1 MDSLLFI
8 GPNKA
13 YVGVAH
19 GKNLRLSDDDA
30 RKLKQ
35 IAERYGAFYEGSGG
49 DLSAVSAI
57 PRAMYRGSWDD
68 AMQKNVSGY
77 PPEFL
82 FTLFTNVKVNKQNET
97 LIRPS
102 KTIFESILAA
112 QDKISALK
120 NRKFDANTLEQ
131 FLRSASEKDI
141 NLLALSQQPASQDN
155 VRQFLRSG
163 EQLMW
168 PNAVA
173 KEYMSKAGKLAKKVN
188 DQRQKFL
195 NEQPTGVFVVGSDH
209 IQALKKLAT
218 EKLGRIQPAETLDY
232 RDPFAPTF

>member
-1 MDSLLFI
+1 MNSLLFI

-13 YVGVAH
+13 YVGVDH
-19 GKNLRLSDDDA
+19 GENLRLSDDDA

-68 AMQKNVSGY
+68 RMQKNISGY

-82 FTLFTNVKVNKQNET
+82 FTLFTNVKVNEQNET
-97 LIRPS
+97 LTKPS
-102 KTIFESILAA
+102 KTIFDSILAA

-120 NRKFDANTLEQ
+120 NRKFDASVLKQ
-131 FLRSASEKDI
+131 FLQLASDNGIDFLK
-141 NLLALSQQPASQDN
+141 LSQQPASQDN
-155 VRQFLRSG
+155 VRQFLRTG

-168 PNAVA
+168 PNATA
-173 KEYMSKAGKLAKKVN
+173 KEYTSKAGKLAKKVN

-195 NEQPTGVFVVGSDH
+195 DEQPTGVFVVGSDH
-209 IQALKKLAT
+209 IPELKKLA
-218 EKLGRIQPAETLDY
+218 EKKLDQLQPTDSFSY
-232 RDPFAPTF
+232 RDPFGGTF